1 MILSTSQRCVF
12 AICKKGIHFKWDYF
26 KAAAVDWIASHRE
39 VAWCF
44 LCLGTITVRL
54 LRSLTCI
61 CFLISP
67 VLITPGHQ
75 KMEHPPPWN
84 ESGLIPSNLQLVW
97 YLSLVEIIL
106 CVKSAKPLRINV
118 FFFFIRQVEHPVMEM
133 MKMTKMK
140 HTFLFLCLPLESGY
154 IRLISFPSL
163 FWLILTF
170 WRSLLTCR

>member
-1 MILSTSQRCVF
+1 MVLSTSQRCVF

-97 YLSLVEIIL
+97 YLSLVRIIL
-106 CVKSAKPLRINV
+106 CVKSAKPLSINV
-118 FFFFIRQVEHPVMEM
+118 FFFSLDEWNIQWWRWWRWPRWNILFCFSVSHWNQVIYV
-133 MKMTKMK
+133 
-140 HTFLFLCLPLESGY
+140 
-154 IRLISFPSL
+154 
-163 FWLILTF
+163 
-170 WRSLLTCR
+170 